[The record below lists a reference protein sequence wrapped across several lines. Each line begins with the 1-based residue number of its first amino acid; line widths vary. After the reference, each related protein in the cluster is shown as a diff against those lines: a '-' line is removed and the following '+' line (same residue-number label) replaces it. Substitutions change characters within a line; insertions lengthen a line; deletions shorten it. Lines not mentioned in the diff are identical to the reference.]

1 MQDVDQTRLDLYST
15 PIEEGPLP
23 ADLRGGTIVTVIRPP
38 IDKLAQTLTVSLLF
52 KRDGKMWLLKS
63 HDVDMHRM
71 FGPMTSHLVV
81 ETPLSS
87 IE

>member
-1 MQDVDQTRLDLYST
+1 MQDVDKARLEFTST
-15 PIEEGPLP
+15 QIEQGPLP
-23 ADLRGGTIVTVIRPP
+23 EDLRGGTIVTVIRPP

-52 KRDGKMWLLKS
+52 KQGGKMWLLKS
-63 HDVDMHRM
+63 HDIDMRRV

-81 ETPLSS
+81 ETPLGS

>member
-1 MQDVDQTRLDLYST
+1 MQDIDQTRLDLYST

-23 ADLRGGTIVTVIRPP
+23 ADLRGGTIVTIIRPP

-52 KRDGKMWLLKS
+52 KQGGKMWLLKS
-63 HDVDMHRM
+63 HDIDMRRV

-81 ETPLSS
+81 ETPLGS